1 MLFFDRKLGAYYPS
15 TWSRV
20 EFTKQE
26 SSTSRVKLF
35 GVSFACIVF
44 TLMVVFIFLKRQCQ
58 GCIASE
64 FYAALY

>member
-44 TLMVVFIFLKRQCQ
+44 TLMVVFKEIV
-58 GCIASE
+58 II
-64 FYAALY
+64 Y